1 MLKAVIFDMDGVI
14 IDSEPFHLKVNR
26 EIFRELNIKFSEKEY
41 SAYIGVSNDEMWSD
55 IKEKNNL
62 SQSVAYL
69 KQLQIKKDMDYLQ
82 KMDDK
87 PIDGIMELLN
97 ELKYGNIPTALA
109 SSSSVKYIGM
119 VLDSFNISDFFSVI
133 VSGENMKR
141 GKPAPDIFLHT
152 ASLLKVAPGSCVVI
166 EDSRNGVIAAKAA
179 GMRCVGFQ
187 NPNSVNQDISA
198 SDIIVGSIKE
208 LNLQSIKQIM

>member
-26 EIFRELNIKFSEKEY
+26 EIFRELNIKFSEKDY